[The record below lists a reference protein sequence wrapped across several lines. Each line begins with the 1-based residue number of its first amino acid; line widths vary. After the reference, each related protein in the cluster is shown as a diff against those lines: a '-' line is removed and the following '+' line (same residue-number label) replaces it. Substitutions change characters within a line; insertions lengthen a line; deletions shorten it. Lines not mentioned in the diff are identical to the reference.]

1 MSLENIDLN
10 KGLSRQE
17 LRELFQAKIQDAV
30 SSKVDVTSYTLQQ
43 LENMLG
49 GVGEVGTLLQRGIDY
64 LRENPHS
71 RRTFLKVT
79 AESATITLAGLVYG
93 FSPKE
98 ADAMG
103 CAYGLIE
110 TPEAVANIKW
120 DANPAIPV
128 PKNGCYAGW
137 HKDLESLGEGDF
149 IQLFNTERV
158 RLFEEDLIDYYI
170 KDYGQGPAVHSF
182 SDRNITGDFFPSK
195 FCEGAY
201 NKGVIPLIRY
211 YFFPDFENVAKGKYD
226 EMLKEF
232 AQGAKEFGKPFFF
245 VPYPEVNIDSRFKHV
260 HPWAGS
266 GGKGFKEAWARM
278 HNIFEEIGANK
289 YAVWGLHLIGIDAG
303 QSFSKFALDKNLF
316 DWIGFT
322 EYNLERQSGGLDRSL
337 RELLGLQDDYWW
349 AQTKYPEKP
358 IAFWEFGTSD
368 TSTQGRWI
376 KDAYKTIKKLPRIKL
391 VVYAEY
397 PTFGSGVVGG
407 PSESTVLTD
416 RAKPDYKKA
425 ISDPY
430 FIGSKK
436 L

>member
-10 KGLSRQE
+10 KGLSRRE
-17 LRELFQAKIQDAV
+17 LRELFQAEIRDVVSPKI
-30 SSKVDVTSYTLQQ
+30 DVTSYTMQQ
-43 LENMLG
+43 LENRLG
-49 GVGEVGTLLQRGIDY
+49 GVEQVGRLLQRGIDY
-64 LRENPHS
+64 LKENPSS
-71 RRTFLKVT
+71 RRRFLKVT
-79 AESATITLAGLVYG
+79 TGSVALALAGLTYG

-98 ADAMG
+98 AEAMG
-103 CAYGLIE
+103 CAHGLIE
-110 TPEAVANIKW
+110 TREDVAKIKW
-120 DANPAIPV
+120 DANPAIPI
-128 PKNGCYAGW
+128 PDGCYTGW
-137 HKDLESLGEGDF
+137 HSDIFSITIGPLRH
-149 IQLFNTERV
+149 LFKKIGAPEEEK
-158 RLFEEDLIDYYI
+158 LISSYEED
-170 KDYGQGPAVHSF
+170 YGRGPAVHSF
-182 SDRNITGDFFPSK
+182 SDRNVGEDFFPTQI
-195 FCEGAY
+195 CEGAY

-211 YFFPDFENVAKGKYD
+211 YFVSNFEKVAKGNYD
-226 EMLKEF
+226 KMLRKF

-278 HNIFEEIGANK
+278 HNIFEKIGANE

-337 RELLGLQDDYWW
+337 RELLGLQNDYWL

-376 KDAYKTIKKLPRIKL
+376 KNSYKTIKKLPRIKL

-397 PTFGSGVVGG
+397 PIFS
-407 PSESTVLTD
+407 PYDSTVISD
-416 RAKPDYKKA
+416 KA
-425 ISDPY
+425 NPIYREVISDPH
-430 FIGSKK
+430 FIGSKNYK
-436 L
+436 KN